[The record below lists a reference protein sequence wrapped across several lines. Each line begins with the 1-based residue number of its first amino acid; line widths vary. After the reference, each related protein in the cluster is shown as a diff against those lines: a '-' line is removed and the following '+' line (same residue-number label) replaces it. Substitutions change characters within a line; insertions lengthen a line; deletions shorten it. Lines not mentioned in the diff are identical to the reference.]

1 MSNTGQTDQG
11 FNGDYHHDINLLLK
25 RQEYDADT
33 IHSLKSQVEF
43 EMNEK
48 GLARIKRDEY
58 AKRIVELEKELAELK
73 YLLGVSANMLSL
85 TGKILNAM
93 E

>member
-1 MSNTGQTDQG
+1 MSNTGQIDQG
-11 FNGDYHHDINLLLK
+11 FNGDYHHDINLLLE

-33 IHSLKSQVEF
+33 INSLKSQVEF

-58 AKRIVELEKELAELK
+58 AKRVNELEQRIVELEKELNDWIIN
-73 YLLGVSANMLSL
+73 S
-85 TGKILNAM
+85 
-93 E
+93 